1 MKAQD
6 QIFNV
11 KKCQNKKL
19 PTITQSTR
27 VVIITA
33 FICDLVFPL
42 LIELLFT
49 VYVPSIQTRST
60 VLSSPLIMYHVSL
73 LTLPFLQND
82 LVSIQSEL
90 YTIAFEC
97 FMRNTSVS
105 LKQKS
110 LKQNVFSDM
119 WIKLF
124 LKVFNYYDIVSRQN
138 YCSYLLHFHCKYF
151 CQSGHW
157 SLSR

>member
-97 FMRNTSVS
+97 FTRNTSVS

-110 LKQNVFSDM
+110 V
-119 WIKLF
+119 
-124 LKVFNYYDIVSRQN
+124 
-138 YCSYLLHFHCKYF
+138 
-151 CQSGHW
+151 
-157 SLSR
+157 